1 MGGAGGVELIACV
14 KAIRDGYVHVTAG
27 SKEAEGEMDLDY
39 TFIEPKNRDIRYAMT
54 NNLGFGG
61 HNASLIVKKFEE

>member
-1 MGGAGGVELIACV
+1 
-14 KAIRDGYVHVTAG
+14 
-27 SKEAEGEMDLDY
+27 MDLDY
-39 TFIEPKNRDIRYAMT
+39 TFIEPKNRDIVYAMT